1 MHTVTSVHKDVTEKL
16 KKTDREL
23 YKKVRQVLEKNKE
36 ERHLRGGLATKLK
49 YKNAVKK
56 QTLKR

>member
-49 YKNAVKK
+49 YKNAVKI
-56 QTLKR
+56 